1 MEEKEKLL
9 FSRQIKT
16 KKIHLLII
24 ESLIPQIILGFCYFI
39 IYLKTNYLFYFLL
52 QILFFLLLS
61 ITKKFYY

>member
-39 IYLKTNYLFYFLL
+39 I
-52 QILFFLLLS
+52 
-61 ITKKFYY
+61 